1 MNLAHYLKNP
11 MQIVPRIRYYF
22 WEKLNPEK
30 PWLCKEAVGYCD
42 SNLDINMK
50 GIEFGSG
57 RSTIW
62 FAGKLGSLV
71 SIEHDAS
78 WYSKVAGKISEKKL
92 YNIDYKL
99 IPLNHPESEGEKSY
113 QVLPDYVGVF
123 LNYPDNYFDF
133 VVVDGHYRTNVIF
146 AAVPKIKS
154 GGLILVDDVNFWG
167 DYDNVPVP
175 KEWQLVSI
183 STNGIKKTGIWR
195 VP

>member
-1 MNLAHYLKNP
+1 MNFAHYLKNP

-30 PWLCKEAVGYCD
+30 PWLCKEAVNYCA
-42 SNLDINMK
+42 SNLDTNMK

-71 SIEHDAS
+71 SIEHNAS
-78 WYSKVAGKISEKKL
+78 WYSRVASKIAEKKVD
-92 YNIDYKL
+92 NVDYKF
-99 IPLNHPESEGEKSY
+99 IPLNHQESEGKDSY
-113 QVLPDYVGVF
+113 DVLPDYVAIF
-123 LNYPDNYFDF
+123 LNYPDDYFDF
-133 VVVDGHYRTNVIF
+133 VVVDGHYRTCVIQ

-154 GGLILVDDVNFWG
+154 SGLILIDDVNFWG
-167 DYDNVPVP
+167 DYGNVPVP
-175 KEWQLVSI
+175 KEWQLVSK
-183 STNGIKKTGIWR
+183 SNNGLKKTGIWK